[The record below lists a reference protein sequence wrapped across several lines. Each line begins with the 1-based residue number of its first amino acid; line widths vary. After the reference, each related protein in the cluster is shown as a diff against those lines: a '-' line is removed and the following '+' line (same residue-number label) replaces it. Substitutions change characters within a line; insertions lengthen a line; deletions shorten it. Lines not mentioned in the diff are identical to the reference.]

1 MLDKEINILGAGLCG
16 SLLSIMMAKQGY
28 SVTVREKRSDPRKNR
43 GSAGRSINLAMSA
56 KGINALK
63 YAGIFEQIEPLLMP
77 MKGRMLHFQ
86 DGREEL
92 QPYGQYD
99 HEFIYSVSRLR
110 LNHLLIDAA
119 EEIGVEIKFQ
129 HSVESFDKEKNVSF
143 QSNNGG
149 YKLTAKNLLVTDGAG
164 SMMRRS
170 YNGSSPILPQEE
182 ILPHIKNKIDQ
193 KFYEI
198 IHTEKFVKSTDSPLE
213 AAKKGK
219 DTSMWLSI
227 NSVKNKNS
235 DIVISAGN
243 TGALLVIAKLNLK
256 MIESIDKPALSALW
270 PNKKGMSVV
279 LDLGANIEC
288 SSKNLLDFSIMGAS
302 LYKSLY
308 PNDNPNVA
316 LLNIGSEELKGNEII
331 KETFQ
336 ILNELKSENFNFSG
350 YIEGNQLMNGDVNVI
365 VADGFTGNVALK
377 TAEGTANFI
386 IEELKKTLG
395 GTIIGKISSI
405 LNISNL
411 RKFKKRL
418 DPRLYNGAIFIGL
431 DSPVVKSHGG
441 TDYIGFSNS
450 LEVCNRI
457 IKGNLIDKIKN
468 NIS

>member
-1 MLDKEINILGAGLCG
+1 MSKITKIAVDAMGGDNSPKKVLDGIIHNHNLHKDNYYKIFGNINEISKHI
-16 SLLSIMMAKQGY
+16 
-28 SVTVREKRSDPRKNR
+28 EK
-43 GSAGRSINLAMSA
+43 
-56 KGINALK
+56 
-63 YAGIFEQIEPLLMP
+63 
-77 MKGRMLHFQ
+77 
-86 DGREEL
+86 
-92 QPYGQYD
+92 
-99 HEFIYSVSRLR
+99 
-110 LNHLLIDAA
+110 
-119 EEIGVEIKFQ
+119 
-129 HSVESFDKEKNVSF
+129 
-143 QSNNGG
+143 
-149 YKLTAKNLLVTDGAG
+149 
-164 SMMRRS
+164 
-170 YNGSSPILPQEE
+170 
-182 ILPHIKNKIDQ
+182 KIDE
-193 KFYEI
+193 KYYDI
-198 IHTEKFVKSTDSPLE
+198 VHTENFVKSTDSPLE
-213 AAKKGK
+213 AAKRGK

-227 NSVKNKNS
+227 ESVKKKES

-256 MIESIDKPALSALW
+256 MIENIDKPALSALW

-308 PNDNPNVA
+308 PQDNPNVA
-316 LLNIGSEELKGNEII
+316 LLNIGSEELKGNEVI

-336 ILNELKSENFNFSG
+336 ILNEKKSINFNFGG
-350 YIEGNQLMNGDVNVI
+350 YIEGNELMNGDVNVI

-386 IEELKKTLG
+386 TGELKKALG
-395 GTIIGKISSI
+395 GSVIGKISSI

-411 RKFKKRL
+411 KKFKKRL

-457 IKGNLIDKIKN
+457 IKGNLIDKIKS
-468 NIS
+468 NI